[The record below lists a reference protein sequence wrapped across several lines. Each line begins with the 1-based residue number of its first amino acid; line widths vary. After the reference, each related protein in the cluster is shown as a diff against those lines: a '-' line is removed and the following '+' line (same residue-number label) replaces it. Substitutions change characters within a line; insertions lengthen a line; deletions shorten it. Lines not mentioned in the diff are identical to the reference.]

1 MMTSRRLRDRRLAG
15 SALAARTVAVA
26 AGALALSACGGESA
40 AQTTAQT
47 AAQTATKDTILDTA
61 LVVEVIDGDTV
72 TLDVGGHTETVRLV
86 GIDTPETVHP
96 TKPVECFGPQASAFL
111 TRVLPPGSQV
121 RIQRDTQARDS
132 YGRLLL
138 YLFLP
143 APSGDRFVNLEL
155 VARGFV
161 VPLAI
166 EPNTRWR
173 SAFVDAAFEAQQ
185 NSRGLWGACK

>member
-1 MMTSRRLRDRRLAG
+1 M
-15 SALAARTVAVA
+15 
-26 AGALALSACGGESA
+26 SACGGESA
-40 AQTTAQT
+40 TP
-47 AAQTATKDTILDTA
+47 TATRDSILDTA

-72 TLDVGGHTETVRLV
+72 TLDVAGNTETVRLV

-111 TRVLPPGSQV
+111 TRLLPPGTQV
-121 RIQRDTQARDS
+121 RIQRDMQARDS

-143 APSGDRFVNLEL
+143 TPGGDKFVNLEL
-155 VARGFV
+155 VARGFA
-161 VPLAI
+161 VPLSI

-173 SAFVDAAFEAQQ
+173 AAFVDAAFDAQR

>member
-1 MMTSRRLRDRRLAG
+1 MVAGHNNAGRIAGARR
-15 SALAARTVAVA
+15 AAPARAIA
-26 AGALALSACGGESA
+26 AGACALALSACGGESA
-40 AQTTAQT
+40 TP
-47 AAQTATKDTILDTA
+47 TATKDAILDTA

-72 TLDVGGHTETVRLV
+72 TLDVAGHTETVRLV

-111 TRVLPPGSQV
+111 ARMLPPGTQV
-121 RIQRDTQARDS
+121 RIQRDAQARDS

-143 APSGDRFVNLEL
+143 ARDGDKFVNLEL
-155 VARGFV
+155 VARGFA
-161 VPLAI
+161 VPLSI

-173 SAFVDAAFEAQQ
+173 AAFVDAAFDAQR
-185 NSRGLWGACK
+185 NSRGLWAACK